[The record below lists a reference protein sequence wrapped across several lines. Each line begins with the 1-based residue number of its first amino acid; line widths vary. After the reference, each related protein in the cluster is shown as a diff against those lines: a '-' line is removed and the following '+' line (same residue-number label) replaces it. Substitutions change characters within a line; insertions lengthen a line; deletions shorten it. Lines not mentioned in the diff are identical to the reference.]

1 MMSHPLPQLEGRTPY
16 KHVTRNTPDISEY
29 LDFSWYAPVWYYDN
43 KDWPGQKATLGRWL
57 GVVHRIRQGM
67 CYWVLA
73 KDAQE
78 LVRST
83 VVPISEDE
91 LRDPTL
97 IKRLAAFDTDIEIK
111 LGKFEAGTAI
121 GDIPEGTIA
130 NTFTRD
136 EDEEVF
142 HPLEPDATAFEIG
155 EIGEDL
161 YDYNIASEVILPQ
174 GENHITA
181 KVIARKRD
189 ADGAPVG
196 KRNNNPILDTR
207 VYEVQFPDGNT

>member
-1 MMSHPLPQLEGRTPY
+1 MLRSRSPECLWDFCCVYALDIWTMMSHLLPQLEGRTPY
-16 KHVTRNTPDISEY
+16 EHVTGNTPDISEY

-43 KDWPGQKATLGRWL
+43 KDWPEQKATLGRWL
-57 GVVHRIRQGM
+57 GVVHRIGQDM

-73 KDAQE
+73 KNAQE

-83 VVPISEDE
+83 VVSISEDE

-97 IKRLAAFDTDIEIK
+97 IKHLAQFDTDIEIK
-111 LGKFEAGTAI
+111 LGKFDPGTAI
-121 GDIPEGTIA
+121 GDSSEGTIG
-130 NTFTRD
+130 NTFTQD

-161 YDYNIASEVILPQ
+161 YDHYIASEVILPD
-174 GENHITA
+174 
-181 KVIARKRD
+181 RKS
-189 ADGAPVG
+189 V
-196 KRNNNPILDTR
+196 
-207 VYEVQFPDGNT
+207 V